1 MAFSEN
7 QEAVVKESWEVLKQN
22 IPELSLRFFTL
33 ILEIAPAA
41 KNMFSFLRDSEEI
54 NHNNPELKAHA
65 VKVFKMTCESAI
77 QLREK
82 GEVVVGD
89 TTLKYLGSVHLKN
102 GVIDPHFE
110 VVKEALLRTIKEAI
124 GEEKWSE
131 EMSCAWSEAYDQLAA
146 AIKAEMK
153 EEAPLLPPN

>member
-1 MAFSEN
+1 MGFTEK
-7 QEAVVKESWEVLKQN
+7 QEALVKESWEVLKQD
-22 IPELSLRFFTL
+22 IPQFSLRFFTL

-54 NHNNPELKAHA
+54 PQNNPKLKAHA

-82 GEVVVGD
+82 GEVVVAD

-102 GVIDPHFE
+102 GVLDPHFE
-110 VVKEALLRTIKEAI
+110 VVKEALLRTIEEGV
-124 GEEKWSE
+124 GEGKWSD
-131 EMSCAWSEAYDQLAA
+131 EMKCAWAEAYDQLAA

-153 EEAPLLPPN
+153 EEAASQK